1 MNKLDHEIYNNKTK
15 HVSTTYSWNDFLTT
29 LILYQPIA
37 NEEPKEIIPLIPQ
50 HYYKIFFLST

>member
-1 MNKLDHEIYNNKTK
+1 MLCISAMDNLMNKLNHEIYNNKTK

-37 NEEPKEIIPLIPQ
+37 NEEPKEIIL
-50 HYYKIFFLST
+50 